1 MKSGKKGMTLVDVMV
16 AISIFTIGIG
26 GFTMLFA
33 RSWKVNSF
41 IIEEG
46 NTVRIASRGVQTVVK
61 DLRKIRQADNGD
73 YAIKSGDDF
82 NLTVY
87 LDDDRDGV
95 TERVHYFLDTDTNQL
110 KKGVTDPVAGTPP
123 TYPAGDQTV
132 TVVADYVMNTPTQP
146 IFYYYNKDYPG
157 DIVNNPLN
165 LSPTLPVAQVKLIRV
180 LLWVNI
186 KPLTAPD
193 NVNFES
199 FVDLRNLNENI

>member
-1 MKSGKKGMTLVDVMV
+1 MTLVDTMV
-16 AISIFTIGIG
+16 AIAIFTIGIA
-26 GFTMLFA
+26 GFTVLFA
-33 RSWKVNSF
+33 RSWQTNSF

-46 NTVRIASRGVQTVVK
+46 ETTRIASAGVNYIVR

-73 YAIKSGDDF
+73 FPIKSGDDF

-87 LDDDRDGV
+87 LNDDNLPD
-95 TERVHYFLDTDTNQL
+95 TERVHYYLDGTVL
-110 KKGVTDPVAGTPP
+110 KKGVAKPNTASPPVYPPNYTTDV
-123 TYPAGDQTV
+123 V
-132 TVVADYVMNTPTQP
+132 TTIANYVTNTSGQP

-157 DIVNNPLN
+157 DTVNNPLN
-165 LSPTLPVAQVKLIRV
+165 LSPSLPVGQVKLVRIN
-180 LLWVNI
+180 LWVNI